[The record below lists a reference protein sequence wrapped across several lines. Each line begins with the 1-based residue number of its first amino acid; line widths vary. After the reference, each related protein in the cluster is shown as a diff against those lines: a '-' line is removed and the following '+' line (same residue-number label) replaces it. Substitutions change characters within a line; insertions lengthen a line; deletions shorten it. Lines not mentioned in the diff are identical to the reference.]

1 MYKKTMKHE
10 KENLSNGLIS
20 EELIYACLMT
30 CEKVISKNAYLEKKW
45 GKWYEDL
52 TGSADA
58 SNYRSDRL
66 EWMEYR
72 KKLRSLLLDK
82 HSMREII
89 QNTKSK
95 KVYTDKVSQKM
106 VKLVIGLIDT
116 GKYVLLL

>member
-1 MYKKTMKHE
+1 M
-10 KENLSNGLIS
+10 G
-20 EELIYACLMT
+20 
-30 CEKVISKNAYLEKKW
+30 
-45 GKWYEDL
+45 
-52 TGSADA
+52 
-58 SNYRSDRL
+58 
-66 EWMEYR
+66 YR
-72 KKLRSLLLDK
+72 KKLQSLLLDK